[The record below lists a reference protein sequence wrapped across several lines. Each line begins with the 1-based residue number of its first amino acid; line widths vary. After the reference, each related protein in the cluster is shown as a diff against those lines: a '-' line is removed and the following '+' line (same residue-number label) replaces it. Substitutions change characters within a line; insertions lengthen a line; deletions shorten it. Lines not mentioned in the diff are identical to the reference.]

1 MNMKLIKALL
11 VFTTITFT
19 ISVKA
24 QEIQRTLPELQQNN
38 TGWSL
43 DKCISYARENNIQIK
58 TKQLTKEL
66 ADVETNSAK
75 AQRYPTLSFST
86 NHSVSFQNSTTYND
100 YNEASDKTNYSGNY
114 NLNSGLTLYS
124 GNKITN
130 TVKQQTLLGKAS
142 EYNLLQSIMDVEIS
156 ITQAYLQILY
166 NKEALQIAQNSSELS
181 QAQVSRG
188 EELVK
193 AGSLSKVDL
202 AQLQSQAASDKYA
215 IVKAENTLNSSII
228 SLKQLLELGLTDKF
242 SVNYPN
248 IKESSVLETI
258 PSLEEVYNTAIES
271 NPNILSSRYN
281 TQAAELGV
289 KVAQAQKYPTLSAS
303 AGVATGTFS
312 NMNTGYLTQFKD
324 RMNESVGL
332 NLSIPIFNGRSAR
345 NAVQKAKI
353 QSYTTK
359 LQEQSANKT
368 LFSTIEALYNDAV
381 SAQSQ
386 YISSN
391 EQLISSEL
399 SYKYIRE
406 QFNAGLKNIIELTTE
421 KNNYASAQSQQLQSK
436 FSAVLALK
444 LLQIYQNKPIEL

>member
-228 SLKQLLELGLTDKF
+228 SLKQLL
-242 SVNYPN
+242 
-248 IKESSVLETI
+248 
-258 PSLEEVYNTAIES
+258 
-271 NPNILSSRYN
+271 
-281 TQAAELGV
+281 
-289 KVAQAQKYPTLSAS
+289 
-303 AGVATGTFS
+303 
-312 NMNTGYLTQFKD
+312 D
-324 RMNESVGL
+324 R
-332 NLSIPIFNGRSAR
+332 
-345 NAVQKAKI
+345 
-353 QSYTTK
+353 
-359 LQEQSANKT
+359 
-368 LFSTIEALYNDAV
+368 
-381 SAQSQ
+381 
-386 YISSN
+386 
-391 EQLISSEL
+391 
-399 SYKYIRE
+399 
-406 QFNAGLKNIIELTTE
+406 
-421 KNNYASAQSQQLQSK
+421 
-436 FSAVLALK
+436 
-444 LLQIYQNKPIEL
+444 